1 MISKKKIFL
10 VFIAVVA
17 AFTLCFTTVK
27 VIKHHQKIVETG
39 LSNDVPYG
47 FGKTARVIL
56 IGGQSNAA
64 GTTRDDYLKLTST
77 PEKYA
82 EYEEGY
88 DNVYINYFASGTNES
103 RGFVKCRNKQG
114 EKFEPGFFG
123 PELGM
128 AEKLNELYPD
138 ETVFIIKWAWG
149 GTNLFDQWRS
159 PSGGTGAG
167 PLYQSFIAF
176 VKNSVEY
183 LELKNYDVKIE
194 AMCWMQGESDSIEED
209 KALEYGKNLANL
221 INDVRLDLAEYAS
234 DDGIAFIDAYIADS
248 FFWTHYRTVN
258 AAKQAVAD
266 SSPINVA
273 IDTIAHGLTI
283 TEEPHENPDIAHY
296 DSQSE
301 IKLGHLFAA
310 EVVKFFDEQ

>member
-1 MISKKKIFL
+1 MTKTKKIIL
-10 VFIAVVA
+10 LFIAVVA
-17 AFTLCFTTVK
+17 AFTLCFVTVS
-27 VIKHHQKIVETG
+27 VIKHNQKVAETG
-39 LSNDVPYG
+39 LNDDVPYG

-64 GTTRDDYLKLTST
+64 GTTRDDYLKMTST

-82 EYEEGY
+82 EYEAGY
-88 DNVYINYFASGTNES
+88 DNVYINYFASGTNKS
-103 RGFVKCRNKQG
+103 RGFVKCTTKQG
-114 EKFEPGFFG
+114 ENFTPGFFG

-128 AEKLNELYPD
+128 AEKLSELYPD

-149 GTNLFDQWRS
+149 GTNLFEQWRS

-167 PLYQSFIAF
+167 PLYESFIAF

-209 KALEYGKNLANL
+209 KAKAYGTNLANL
-221 INDVRLDLAEYAS
+221 INDVRAELAEYAS
-234 DDGIAFIDAYIADS
+234 DDGIAFIDAYIAAS
-248 FFWTHYRTVN
+248 IFWTHYETVN
-258 AAKQAVAD
+258 ACKQAVAD

-273 IDTIAHGLTI
+273 IDTNAAGLVI
-283 TEEPHENPDIAHY
+283 TEEPYDVPDLAHY

-301 IKLGHLFAA
+301 ILLGHLFAIEA
-310 EVVKFFDEQ
+310 LKFFDK